1 MKSLRF
7 LFHLLPCISMVA
19 LFVSP
24 ACAAVDLSSPKSAA
38 KSFYESM
45 NNADNNALRDCLL
58 IDGQDQ
64 DQLAGA
70 FIDVILAGKRLA
82 DAAHDKFG
90 ATGDK
95 IGAGA
100 LNREDAD
107 NIEKAEQTDA
117 GEEST
122 LKISER
128 SRPLKFRKTPS
139 GWKLI
144 LLDYSGTKPD
154 LIPDQI
160 KLLTSLS
167 AAMND
172 TADDITA
179 GRFPTSGDAESAI
192 QQRLSEVMVKRYKPA
207 TTQSAPQK

>member
-1 MKSLRF
+1 MMFTRLFFSRSLRAS
-7 LFHLLPCISMVA
+7 LS
-19 LFVSP
+19 VSL
-24 ACAAVDLSSPKSAA
+24 AIVWVVSAQAAVDLSSPKSAA

-45 NNADNNALRDCLL
+45 NNADSNALRDCLL
-58 IDGQDQ
+58 IDGADQ
-64 DQLAGA
+64 DHLAGA

-90 ATGDK
+90 ASGDK

-100 LNREDAD
+100 LSREDAD
-107 NIEKAEQTDA
+107 TIDKAEQTDA

-128 SRPLKFRKTPS
+128 SRPMKFHKTPS
-139 GWKLI
+139 GWKLV
-144 LLDYSGTKPD
+144 LLDFSGTKPE

-172 TADDITA
+172 TA
-179 GRFPTSGDAESAI
+179 
-192 QQRLSEVMVKRYKPA
+192 
-207 TTQSAPQK
+207 